1 VSDGAGFVIATTEGQ
16 KDDVRLQVGL
26 VANIDGS
33 VETFVT
39 YVGVG
44 TNVLVEGEGAMMV
57 AQAVRVYNEAV
68 ETFAGQGFQGM
79 EPIPVEYS
87 LEIVEAVAYV
97 RLTGEEPD
105 LDDKFRLR
113 SPSERSRVSAD
124 VTEAVRADL
133 RGDAFKGFDG
143 FVSFDAL
150 RNGALAEVPTSGG
163 AYVVLR
169 LSKDDPSFLDAS
181 CGGHFKGKDPTEVA
195 HVLQAKWV
203 SDTPVV
209 YIGKGDN
216 LQRRLKEYAEFGA
229 GRPIGHWGGRYI
241 WQLADRDQLVV
252 AWKSCEQ
259 EQTAAALEKELLT
272 AFKRANGGHLPFAN
286 IADPSRRKRRD
297 ARPTASSEE

>member
-1 VSDGAGFVIATTEGQ
+1 MTEGE

-26 VANIDGS
+26 VANMDGS

-57 AQAVRVYNEAV
+57 AQAVSVYNEAV
-68 ETFAGQGFQGM
+68 ETFTGQGFQGM

-105 LDDKFRLR
+105 LDDKFRFR
-113 SPSERSRVSAD
+113 SPYERSRVSAD

-150 RNGALAEVPTSGG
+150 RDGALAEVPTKAGV
-163 AYVVLR
+163 YVVLR
-169 LSKDDPSFLDAS
+169 LSKDDPTLLDES
-181 CGGHFKGKDPTEVA
+181 CGGHFKGKNPTELVG
-195 HVLQAKWV
+195 VLEAKWV
-203 SDTPVV
+203 AGTPVI
-209 YIGKGDN
+209 YIGKGDD
-216 LQRRLKEYAEFGA
+216 LRRRLKQYAAFGA
-229 GRPIGHWGGRYI
+229 GKPVGHWGGRYI
-241 WQLADRDQLVV
+241 WQLADRDELVV
-252 AWKSCEQ
+252 AWKPCQ
-259 EQTAAALEKELLT
+259 PEQTAAAVEAELVG
-272 AFKRANGGHLPFAN
+272 AFKMANGGRLPFAN
-286 IADPSRRKRRD
+286 IADPH
-297 ARPTASSEE
+297 AGQ